1 MVKRNLMSDYGSSSR
16 YAKRTRPTRV
26 SRPLR
31 SAINTSARQAVLRLA
46 EKKEY
51 LFQHDEV
58 AVSTIAQGAD
68 WTHCT
73 DLASGTARNSK
84 EVLLQSLRCRG
95 VLHNNA
101 NGTNLVRMVVF
112 YAEDEVVPSNIA
124 EYFMSSS
131 SLLSTV
137 AFGNAAVAGLNAMYQ
152 PLNPSKVTVLKDRVF
167 KLAAVGSTDG
177 AQVVPYDF
185 TIKLRNA
192 KIKYE
197 GNTQGPGNQNRMLYI
212 GLWAA
217 EGADDTGVGTVVEW
231 SGVAH
236 LKYLDI

>member
-1 MVKRNLMSDYGSSSR
+1 MVKRNLMQDYGSSPRFSKKSR
-16 YAKRTRPTRV
+16 ATRV

-46 EKKEY
+46 EKKEF
-51 LFQHDEV
+51 LFQQDEV
-58 AVSTIAQGAD
+58 SVSTIAQGAN

-73 DLASGTARNSK
+73 DLPSGTARGSK

-95 VLHNNA
+95 ILHNNA
-101 NGTNLVRMVVF
+101 TGTNLVRMVVF
-112 YAEDEVVPSNIA
+112 YAEDEVAPSNIA
-124 EYFMSSS
+124 EYFLSSN

-137 AFGNAAVAGLNAMYQ
+137 AFGDAAVAGLNAMYQ
-152 PLNPSKVTVLKDRVF
+152 PMNKSKVTVLKDRVF
-167 KLAAVGSTDG
+167 KLAANASTDG
-177 AQVVPYDF
+177 GQVVPYDF
-185 TIKLRNA
+185 TINLRNA

-197 GNTQGPGNQNRMLYI
+197 GNTVGVANQNRMLYI
-212 GLWAA
+212 GCWAA